1 MNHPAQPVRADPIA
15 LQTDSCAEKRSAPS
29 VADEFQRNRRI
40 LIVAGSDISAR
51 ILGDAFRANAYEVVE
66 TSDVHEAIRFASSHD
81 PGVMLVML
89 PSLTETCKAARQLRP
104 HISTKIIAFSAN
116 PVTATERDIARRS
129 GCDDYRDAFLRP
141 D

>member
-1 MNHPAQPVRADPIA
+1 MNHPAQPMRADPIA
-15 LQTDSCAEKRSAPS
+15 LQTDSCVEKRSAPS

-51 ILGDAFRANAYEVVE
+51 VLGDAFRANAYEVLE
-66 TSDVHEAIRFASSHD
+66 TSHVHEAIGFASTHN
-81 PGVMLVML
+81 PGVMLLML
-89 PSLTETCKAARQLRP
+89 PSLTETCNAVRRLRP
-104 HISTKIIAFSAN
+104 YTSTKIIAFSAN

-129 GCDDYRDAFLRP
+129 GCDDYRDAFLRT